1 MKIVAISR
9 VLDEADIVEAFVRHT
24 ACYVDHHVLM
34 DNGSQDGTLEI
45 LSSLQQERLPLS
57 VFQNK
62 CVSWNEANHLTFLF
76 RHAIDSHAADWVTCL
91 DVDEF
96 LDDRRTVAGLSD
108 MLENLAPEVSC
119 LKLPVVEYIATSED
133 AVSENTAPIRI
144 RRRREPADNFK
155 VIVRGG
161 PANIDTEIRDGSH
174 DINQGDHAGKTI
186 TQHDLRLAHY
196 SERSPFQYIVK
207 FVRGWSRVLAAG
219 AAVTA
224 SGAAGHYMNP
234 YEVLRNRPAEFLRDS
249 RFMGFKNEAPNLIDD
264 PITYYGGGLRYT
276 PQNDEAMRAVRSL
289 LGTMHALALRHGTLL
304 DAFPDVKQR
313 VAEWDSQFSKIL

>member
-24 ACYVDHHVLM
+24 APYVDHHVLM

-45 LSSLQQERLPLS
+45 LSSLQQEGLPLS

-76 RHAIDSHAADWVTCL
+76 RHAVASHAADWVTCL

-96 LDDRRTVAGLSD
+96 LDDRRTIAGLAD

-133 AVSENTAPIRI
+133 AVDENTVPIRI
-144 RRRREPADNFK
+144 RKRREPADNFK
-155 VIVRGG
+155 VLVRGG
-161 PANIDTEIRDGSH
+161 LTGIDTGIQDGSH
-174 DINQGDHAGKTI
+174 GIKQGDHAGTTI

-196 SERSPFQYIVK
+196 SERSPFQYIAK

-224 SGAAGHYMNP
+224 SGAAEHYMNP
-234 YEVLRNRPAEFLRDS
+234 YEVLRSRPAEFLRNG
-249 RFMGFKNEAPNLIDD
+249 RFMGFKNETPDLIDD
-264 PITYYGGGLRYT
+264 PITYSGGCLRYT
-276 PQNDEAMRAVRSL
+276 PNHDEAMRAVRSL
-289 LGTMHALALRHGTLL
+289 MGTMHALALRHGALL
-304 DAFPDVKQR
+304 DAFPDVKQQ
-313 VAEWDSQFSKIL
+313 VAEWDSQFSRIL